1 MTLYKPSALRAFLEE
16 IGASPK
22 KSLSQNFLIDGNI
35 IRKIATLADV
45 QPGDFVL
52 EIGPGPG
59 VLTEELLAQ
68 GAHVL
73 AVEKDRKFANA
84 LHRLQTEDHRLTV
97 VEGDILEQD
106 LSKRLKPRTKLVA
119 NLPYQITTPILT
131 AFLPMKKFFESITV
145 MVQKEVAA
153 RFTALPSTRDYS
165 SITVF
170 VQFYSD
176 PEYGFTVEPTCFYP
190 PPRVKSAVVKFKLKD
205 HPLVI
210 RVPVES
216 WSYGKESALNLSQA
230 EPAPEQ
236 LNLNK
241 LSDTGGLKDSGWT
254 TQLDDQLLTGTRI
267 TSEEA
272 FFAMTRR
279 AFQQRRKMIRSS
291 LKLIY
296 DQESIDRG
304 LEKIGKGLQ
313 VRPEN
318 LSLADFLIL
327 SHEIHQK

>member
-1 MTLYKPSALRAFLEE
+1 MALYKPSALRAFLEE

-35 IRKIATLADV
+35 IRKIVTFAGV
-45 QPGDFVL
+45 QKGDSVL

-59 VLTEELLAQ
+59 VLTEELLAR

-73 AVEKDRKFANA
+73 AVEKDRKFAAA
-84 LHRLQTEDHRLTV
+84 LPRLQTEDVRLTV

-106 LSKRLKPRTKLVA
+106 LSKLLKPRTKLVA

-131 AFLPMKKFFESITV
+131 TFLPKREFFESITV
-145 MVQKEVAA
+145 MVQKEVSA
-153 RFTALPSTRDYS
+153 RFLAEPSTKDYS

-170 VQFYSD
+170 VQFYSH

-190 PPRVKSAVVKFKLKD
+190 PPRVKSSVVKFTLQD
-205 HPLVI
+205 SP
-210 RVPVES
+210 PVS
-216 WSYGKESALNLSQA
+216 
-230 EPAPEQ
+230 
-236 LNLNK
+236 
-241 LSDTGGLKDSGWT
+241 
-254 TQLDDQLLTGTRI
+254 
-267 TSEEA
+267 SEEA

-279 AFQQRRKMIRSS
+279 AFQQRRKMLRAS
-291 LKLIY
+291 LKHDYPI
-296 DQESIDRG
+296 ESIDRG

-327 SHEIHQK
+327 FQEIEKK

>member
-1 MTLYKPSALRAFLEE
+1 MALYKPSTLRAFLEE

-35 IRKIATLADV
+35 IRKIITLAHV

-59 VLTEELLAQ
+59 VLTEELLAR

-73 AVEKDRKFANA
+73 AVEKDRKFASA
-84 LHRLQTEDHRLTV
+84 LHRLQTQDQRLTV
-97 VEGDILEQD
+97 IEGDILEQD
-106 LSKRLKPRTKLVA
+106 LSKVLKPRTKLVA

-131 AFLPMKKFFESITV
+131 AFLPKKAFFESITV

-153 RFTALPSTRDYS
+153 RYTALPSTNDYS

-176 PEYGFTVEPTCFYP
+176 SLYGFTVEPTCFYP
-190 PPRVKSAVVKFKLKD
+190 PPRVKSAVVKFTLKD
-205 HPLVI
+205 HP
-210 RVPVES
+210 PVS
-216 WSYGKESALNLSQA
+216 
-230 EPAPEQ
+230 
-236 LNLNK
+236 
-241 LSDTGGLKDSGWT
+241 
-254 TQLDDQLLTGTRI
+254 
-267 TSEEA
+267 SEEA

-291 LKLIY
+291 LKFVY

>member
-1 MTLYKPSALRAFLEE
+1 MALYKPSTLRAFLEE
-16 IGASPK
+16 IDASPK

-35 IRKIATLADV
+35 IRKIAALAHV

-59 VLTEELLAQ
+59 VLTEELLAR

-73 AVEKDRKFANA
+73 AVEKDRKFASA
-84 LHRLQTEDHRLTV
+84 LHRLQTQDQRLTV
-97 VEGDILEQD
+97 IEGDILEQD
-106 LSKRLKPRTKLVA
+106 LSKVLKPRTKLVA

-131 AFLPMKKFFESITV
+131 AFLPKKVFFESITV

-153 RFTALPSTRDYS
+153 RFTALPSTSDYS

-176 PEYGFTVEPTCFYP
+176 PHYGFTVEPTCFYP
-190 PPRVKSAVVKFKLKD
+190 PPRVKSAVVKFTLKD
-205 HPLVI
+205 HLP
-210 RVPVES
+210 
-216 WSYGKESALNLSQA
+216 
-230 EPAPEQ
+230 PAY
-236 LNLNK
+236 
-241 LSDTGGLKDSGWT
+241 SGS
-254 TQLDDQLLTGTRI
+254 
-267 TSEEA
+267 SEEA

-291 LKLIY
+291 LKLVY

>member
-1 MTLYKPSALRAFLEE
+1 MTLYRPSALRAFLEE

-35 IRKIATLADV
+35 IRKIVTFAGV
-45 QPGDFVL
+45 QKGDSVL

-59 VLTEELLAQ
+59 VLTEELLAR

-73 AVEKDRKFANA
+73 AVEKDRKFAAA
-84 LHRLQTEDHRLTV
+84 LPRLQTEDRRLTV
-97 VEGDILEQD
+97 IEGDILEQD
-106 LSKRLKPRTKLVA
+106 LSQLLKPRTKLVA

-131 AFLPMKKFFESITV
+131 AFLPKKDFFESITV
-145 MVQKEVAA
+145 MVQKEVSA
-153 RFTALPSTRDYS
+153 RFLGQPSTKDYS

-170 VQFYSD
+170 VQFYSR

-190 PPRVKSAVVKFKLKD
+190 PPRVKSSVVKFTLQD
-205 HPLVI
+205 SP
-210 RVPVES
+210 PVS
-216 WSYGKESALNLSQA
+216 
-230 EPAPEQ
+230 
-236 LNLNK
+236 
-241 LSDTGGLKDSGWT
+241 
-254 TQLDDQLLTGTRI
+254 
-267 TSEEA
+267 SEEA

-279 AFQQRRKMIRSS
+279 AFQQRRKMLRSS
-291 LKLIY
+291 LKHDYPIS
-296 DQESIDRG
+296 SIDRG

-327 SHEIHQK
+327 FQEIEQE

>member
-1 MTLYKPSALRAFLEE
+1 MALYKPSALRAFLEE

-35 IRKIATLADV
+35 IRKIVTFAGV
-45 QPGDFVL
+45 QKGDSVL

-59 VLTEELLAQ
+59 VLTEELLAR

-73 AVEKDRKFANA
+73 AVEKDRKFAAA
-84 LHRLQTEDHRLTV
+84 LPRLQTEDGRLTV

-106 LSKRLKPRTKLVA
+106 LSKLLKPRTKLVA

-131 AFLPMKKFFESITV
+131 TFLPKREFFESITV
-145 MVQKEVAA
+145 MVQKEVSA
-153 RFTALPSTRDYS
+153 RFLAEPSTKDYS

-170 VQFYSD
+170 VQFYSQ

-190 PPRVKSAVVKFKLKD
+190 PPRVKSSVVKFTLQD
-205 HPLVI
+205 SP
-210 RVPVES
+210 PVS
-216 WSYGKESALNLSQA
+216 
-230 EPAPEQ
+230 
-236 LNLNK
+236 
-241 LSDTGGLKDSGWT
+241 
-254 TQLDDQLLTGTRI
+254 
-267 TSEEA
+267 SEEA

-279 AFQQRRKMIRSS
+279 AFQQRRKMLRAS
-291 LKLIY
+291 LKHDYPLS
-296 DQESIDRG
+296 SIDRG

-327 SHEIHQK
+327 FQEIEKK

>member
-1 MTLYKPSALRAFLEE
+1 MTLYRPSALRAFLEE

-35 IRKIATLADV
+35 IRKIVTFAGV
-45 QPGDFVL
+45 QKGDSVL

-59 VLTEELLAQ
+59 VLTEELLAR

-73 AVEKDRKFANA
+73 AIEKDRKFAAA
-84 LHRLQTEDHRLTV
+84 LPRLQTEDGRLTV
-97 VEGDILEQD
+97 IEGDILEQD
-106 LSKRLKPRTKLVA
+106 LSKLLKPRTKLVA

-131 AFLPMKKFFESITV
+131 AFLPKREFFESITV
-145 MVQKEVAA
+145 MVQKEVSA
-153 RFTALPSTRDYS
+153 RFLAHPSTKDYS

-170 VQFYSD
+170 VQFYSQ

-190 PPRVKSAVVKFKLKD
+190 PPRVRSSVVKFTL
-205 HPLVI
+205 
-210 RVPVES
+210 
-216 WSYGKESALNLSQA
+216 Q
-230 EPAPEQ
+230 
-236 LNLNK
+236 
-241 LSDTGGLKDSGWT
+241 DSPSVS
-254 TQLDDQLLTGTRI
+254 
-267 TSEEA
+267 SEEA

-279 AFQQRRKMIRSS
+279 AFQQRRKMLRSS
-291 LKLIY
+291 LKHEYPLS
-296 DQESIDRG
+296 SIDRG

-327 SHEIHQK
+327 FHEIEQK

>member
-1 MTLYKPSALRAFLEE
+1 MMLYRPSALRAFLEE

-35 IRKIATLADV
+35 IRKIVTFAGV
-45 QPGDFVL
+45 QKGDFVL

-59 VLTEELLAQ
+59 VLTEELLAR

-73 AVEKDRKFANA
+73 AVEKDRKFAAA
-84 LHRLQTEDHRLTV
+84 LPRLQTEDGRLTV
-97 VEGDILEQD
+97 IEGDILEQD
-106 LSKRLKPRTKLVA
+106 LSKLLKPRTKLVA

-131 AFLPMKKFFESITV
+131 NFLPKREFFESITV
-145 MVQKEVAA
+145 MVQKEVSA
-153 RFTALPSTRDYS
+153 RFLAHPSTKDYS

-170 VQFYSD
+170 VQFYSQ

-190 PPRVKSAVVKFKLKD
+190 PPRVKSSVVKFNLHD
-205 HPLVI
+205 APLV
-210 RVPVES
+210 S
-216 WSYGKESALNLSQA
+216 
-230 EPAPEQ
+230 
-236 LNLNK
+236 
-241 LSDTGGLKDSGWT
+241 
-254 TQLDDQLLTGTRI
+254 
-267 TSEEA
+267 SEEA

-279 AFQQRRKMIRSS
+279 AFQQRRKMLRAS
-291 LKLIY
+291 LKHGY
-296 DQESIDRG
+296 DLSSIDRG

-327 SHEIHQK
+327 FQEIEKN